1 MLMYLLSISASA
13 AAEVAD
19 VTEAKTITATI
30 NDAKFMLNGTIEVIL
45 KDKTSKKQLTAL
57 SYENRVYV
65 PVEAIAE
72 LINLPVTY
80 NESTNTYEIGKKSGL
95 GDNLVDIKETSSN
108 DIKHFVKT
116 IDMDI
121 LTINEGNKNEQAFKS
136 GLALL
141 TPGKNK
147 TYSRTF
153 SLDAKYTELNFFSI
167 IDSKTTNDENLIIT
181 FVDTDKKRIIK
192 TAYIYF
198 TARSYGKLYLL
209 NSSRLYGL
217 NSSTGIISCIIV
229 CKKYRVIP
237 RPLNATIRNTRYTAK
252 TPKHEIATIL
262 GIFLSKEIS
271 RLFLVKKE

>member
-1 MLMYLLSISASA
+1 MYLLSISASA

-192 TAYIYF
+192 TLCVGDDRKLDEYKINVTGVSKLQISLETGEKVINKYIM
-198 TARSYGKLYLL
+198 GDIYL
-209 NSSRLYGL
+209 
-217 NSSTGIISCIIV
+217 
-229 CKKYRVIP
+229 K
-237 RPLNATIRNTRYTAK
+237 
-252 TPKHEIATIL
+252 
-262 GIFLSKEIS
+262 
-271 RLFLVKKE
+271 